1 MAILERKFLARAKKK
16 GYKKILL
23 NQVEIVPESEEIS
36 ASDSERDE
44 EVKMGNREGLKATK
58 IGKFSRW

>member
-1 MAILERKFLARAKKK
+1 MTNDDTGMTAVK
-16 GYKKILL
+16 
-23 NQVEIVPESEEIS
+23 EI
-36 ASDSERDE
+36 DE